1 MARPRKDSPGPS
13 AEERLQTAFW
23 ELIEEQPLERMT
35 VGDLTA
41 RAGCNRGTFY
51 YYYDDMYEM
60 LDVMIDRN
68 LPKQLPSFL
77 LQHFTGEAPSADHD
91 RELAMALRTFQ
102 PMIDRLCLL
111 LANASS
117 ALVARRVK
125 GAIMELWAAELG
137 AGAEAALAGDARIV
151 LEFVVNGILGLMAY
165 RAETGMRISVEEIA
179 RVLVP
184 ALPDALAPILRRI
197 VEADASLPEFVGVTT
212 ASRSR

>member
-1 MARPRKDSPGPS
+1 
-13 AEERLQTAFW
+13 
-23 ELIEEQPLERMT
+23 
-35 VGDLTA
+35 
-41 RAGCNRGTFY
+41 
-51 YYYDDMYEM
+51 
-60 LDVMIDRN
+60 
-68 LPKQLPSFL
+68 
-77 LQHFTGEAPSADHD
+77 
-91 RELAMALRTFQ
+91 MALRTFK

-179 RVLVP
+179 RVPGSRVARRPRAYTQAHRGGRRVP
-184 ALPDALAPILRRI
+184 CLSSSALQPLR
-197 VEADASLPEFVGVTT
+197 EAG
-212 ASRSR
+212 

>member
-1 MARPRKDSPGPS
+1 
-13 AEERLQTAFW
+13 
-23 ELIEEQPLERMT
+23 
-35 VGDLTA
+35 
-41 RAGCNRGTFY
+41 
-51 YYYDDMYEM
+51 
-60 LDVMIDRN
+60 
-68 LPKQLPSFL
+68 
-77 LQHFTGEAPSADHD
+77 
-91 RELAMALRTFQ
+91 
-102 PMIDRLCLL
+102 
-111 LANASS
+111 
-117 ALVARRVK
+117 
-125 GAIMELWAAELG
+125 MELWAAELG

>member
-13 AEERLQTAFW
+13 AEERLQAAFW

-60 LDVMIDRN
+60 LDAMIDRN

-91 RELAMALRTFQ
+91 RELAVALRTFQ

-117 ALVARRVK
+117 PLVTRRVK
-125 GAIMELWAAELG
+125 GAVMELWAGEFA
-137 AGAEAALAGDARIV
+137 AGGEAALAGDARIV
-151 LEFVVNGILGLMAY
+151 LEFVVSGILGLMAY
-165 RAETGMRISVEEIA
+165 RAETGMRVSVEEIA
-179 RVLVP
+179 QVLAP
-184 ALPDALAPILRRI
+184 ALPDALAPILKRI
-197 VEADASLPEFVGVTT
+197 LEADAAP
-212 ASRSR
+212 A